1 MHTRKHRSSFTL
13 IELLVV
19 IAIIAILASMLL
31 PALQKARAKALQI
44 SCTSNLKQTAL
55 GWSMYTSD
63 FDQKIPLARLWTING
78 EMITWKRVIFPYVNE
93 WKLYEC
99 PTKPGTWVSACGGSD
114 WPSLG
119 PKIHALSG
127 LAYNYHIGNS
137 TLSSVTRPT
146 ETLLMGDIRAC
157 HQFVNQ
163 LSWLPSWF
171 ADRHNNGGNYAWCDG
186 HVKWFSKTAM
196 SASSAILYPDHHNPG
211 WF

>member
-1 MHTRKHRSSFTL
+1 MNRNKRGFTL

-31 PALQKARAKALQI
+31 PALQKARGKALQA
-44 SCTSNLKQTAL
+44 SCTSNLKQLAL
-55 GWSMYTSD
+55 GWNMYTSD
-63 FDQKIPLARLWTING
+63 FDQIIPLARAGVENG
-78 EMITWKRVIFPYVNE
+78 EIINWKRLIYPYVNE

-99 PTKPGTWVSACGGSD
+99 PTKPGHWVSACGLSD

-119 PKIHALSG
+119 PDIHALSG

-137 TLSSVTRPT
+137 TLSALKKPS
-146 ETLLMGDIRAC
+146 ETLLMGDIRTC

-163 LSWLPSWF
+163 LGWLPAWF
-171 ADRHNNGGNYAWCDG
+171 ALRHNNGGNYAWTDG

-196 SASSAILYPDHHNPG
+196 AASSAILYPDHVNRG
-211 WF
+211 WN

>member
-1 MHTRKHRSSFTL
+1 MHPRRRRSLFTL

-31 PALQKARAKALQI
+31 PALQKARAKALQA
-44 SCTSNLKQTAL
+44 SCTSNLKQLAL
-55 GWSMYTSD
+55 GWTMYVGD
-63 FDQKIPLARLWTING
+63 FDQLMPPARMGAVNND
-78 EMITWKRVIFPYVNE
+78 EITWKRLIFPYVND

-99 PTKPGTWVSACGGSD
+99 PTKPGTWVSACALSD

-119 PKIHALSG
+119 PDIHALSG
-127 LAYNYHIGNS
+127 LAYNFHIGSS
-137 TLSSVTRPT
+137 TLSSVKMPT

-163 LSWLPSWF
+163 LGWLPSWF

-186 HVKWFSKTAM
+186 HVKWFSKTAI
-196 SASSAILYPDHHNPG
+196 SASAAILYPDQHNPG
-211 WF
+211 WL